1 MNRVYGLALHEF
13 SAAQVDRA
21 PAPQVRIL
29 SETQIFSL
37 YHARDMLII
46 SLSQYINNLET
57 KKTYKR
63 TVNLTNIIFLK
74 KFLTSVLK
82 IIRGFV

>member
-1 MNRVYGLALHEF
+1 
-13 SAAQVDRA
+13 
-21 PAPQVRIL
+21 
-29 SETQIFSL
+29 
-37 YHARDMLII
+37 MLII

-57 KKTYKR
+57 KKTDKR